1 MAKAGRRQN
10 GEGTIK
16 LRKDGRYE
24 AQITVGRDSD
34 GKLKRKS
41 IFGKSMADVVEKK
54 NAMLNQVQNGSYT
67 ETNRMTLQQWLEQW
81 LTVYQ
86 EGNISNNFYY
96 RRRDLVRLHI
106 NPAIGSIPLQ
116 KLKPINIQS
125 FYKQLAKNGRKP
137 RKKKNGETI
146 PFKEGTDPGLAT
158 GTIRHI
164 HNILNPALKQAVREG
179 LISKNPAADVTPPRI
194 VKTREAKPLNK
205 DQAGRYLEILKD
217 NRLYAAFVVEL
228 TSALRRGELL
238 GLQWEDLDMNTGVLK
253 VRRQVNRIKQKDGS
267 TVLDYAVLKTPA
279 AYRTIILPA
288 VTLAE
293 LKSHKARQAQE
304 KLLLGKA
311 YNDEGLMFCTPK
323 GDKLDTRYLY
333 RVHCKTLETAGIEH
347 AAFHDLRHSVA
358 TLLLQAGESIKTVQ
372 EMLGHANAETT
383 MNCYAHVL
391 EEMRYSA
398 ADKLESIFKEVLP
411 VVEKEI
417 PDTSP
422 ESVNF

>member
-1 MAKAGRRQN
+1 
-10 GEGTIK
+10 
-16 LRKDGRYE
+16 
-24 AQITVGRDSD
+24 
-34 GKLKRKS
+34 
-41 IFGKSMADVVEKK
+41 
-54 NAMLNQVQNGSYT
+54 
-67 ETNRMTLQQWLEQW
+67 
-81 LTVYQ
+81 
-86 EGNISNNFYY
+86 
-96 RRRDLVRLHI
+96 
-106 NPAIGSIPLQ
+106 
-116 KLKPINIQS
+116 
-125 FYKQLAKNGRKP
+125 
-137 RKKKNGETI
+137 
-146 PFKEGTDPGLAT
+146 
-158 GTIRHI
+158 
-164 HNILNPALKQAVREG
+164 
-179 LISKNPAADVTPPRI
+179 
-194 VKTREAKPLNK
+194 
-205 DQAGRYLEILKD
+205 
-217 NRLYAAFVVEL
+217 
-228 TSALRRGELL
+228 
-238 GLQWEDLDMNTGVLK
+238 MNTGVLK